1 MDTFVTD
8 DRMATAMD
16 GTKEAVRWTAHCGN
30 YHKVG
35 DLRLPSVMQASW
47 NYSEGD
53 LLYFDSDNVTIEY
66 LY

>member
-16 GTKEAVRWTAHCGN
+16 GTMEKVRWTAHCGN

-35 DLRLPSVMQASW
+35 DLMLPSVMQASW
-47 NYSEGD
+47 NYLEGD

-66 LY
+66 FW